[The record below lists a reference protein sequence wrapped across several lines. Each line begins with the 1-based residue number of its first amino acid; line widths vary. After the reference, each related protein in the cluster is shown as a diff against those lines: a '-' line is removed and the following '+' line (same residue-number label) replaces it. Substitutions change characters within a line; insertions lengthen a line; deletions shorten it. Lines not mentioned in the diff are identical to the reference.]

1 MVESW
6 TYLHRASKTSLAV
19 FFCHKQ
25 TTLNVNE
32 WWILLLS
39 IYLNCFHSWMF
50 INKTSNRLTSLYI
63 HSISKFSVYPE
74 VVYSFR
80 CNSWFFFFFFSW
92 TRLWKW
98 IVIIFRNKYEWFYLF
113 IGGEQQF
120 LFLLLLGFFCRYI
133 YTCTHIVFLL
143 LI

>member
-6 TYLHRASKTSLAV
+6 TYLHSASKTSLAV

-80 CNSWFFFFFFSW
+80 CNSWLFFIFYFYC

-98 IVIIFRNKYEWFYLF
+98 LVIIFRNKYEWFYLF
-113 IGGEQQF
+113 IGVEQQF
-120 LFLLLLGFFCRYI
+120 LFLLLVFLQIYI
-133 YTCTHIVFLL
+133 YTFTHIVFLL